1 MRGSFKTN
9 ETKKKEEECGALL
22 CRTQPYFSF
31 KTIWLFA
38 LQSANCFFFLFS
50 SLPGVQS
57 GVLFPTRSLS
67 MLSFAAVRF
76 FCLVLF
82 GFFLCPCC
90 GHLLFSSSTSCH
102 YLTLLLYLCIT
113 LVSGKQRC
121 HCGSILSAQ
130 RVADGRNLCRL

>member
-1 MRGSFKTN
+1 MKQN
-9 ETKKKEEECGALL
+9 KKKEECGALL

-50 SLPGVQS
+50 SHIFVSPAFSRAFCSRHAACRCLALLQS
-57 GVLFPTRSLS
+57 GFFVW
-67 MLSFAAVRF
+67 
-76 FCLVLF
+76 FCLF
-82 GFFLCPCC
+82 FFLCSCC